1 MTKPAITKRQVKG
14 TPLTYSELDTNFQNL
29 RDATVTLQAGTGGT
43 SVVSDL
49 NGTITLVAGTGIV
62 LSGDNTAKTVTL
74 STTESQNIFQNIAV
88 SGQSTVSADAAS
100 DTLTLVA
107 GSNIT
112 ITTNATTDTI
122 TFASTGGGELISDTT
137 PQLGGNLDLNDFKIT
152 NDTGDVVI
160 ETTGFSDILLKSD
173 TVRVGNAASAQ
184 VLALEGED
192 LVLGVLDTTP
202 GASYVGTVTVETGA
216 NGNIVLNPDGSGQI
230 KLEATTVNISTGSSS
245 SLITTPGTGGITI
258 RPNSNTGAQIT
269 VQASSTAGNVSMTP
283 SGTGIINL
291 NGPVAV
297 AATSGTP
304 TTFENG
310 YYEDMLMTPIS
321 WLKVDIGGSYYY
333 IPLFQ

>member
-122 TFASTGGGELISDTT
+122 TFASTGGDLVNDTT
-137 PQLGGNLDLNDFKIT
+137 PQLGGNLDVNGYSIVSLSNGTIALSPNGYGTVNAETQNFIVGKSSASTTAAISAATGIT
-152 NDTGDVVI
+152 RLTISDGVNTVQIDETLGILLDTDPGLPIKLSAGSTGDII
-160 ETTGFSDILLKSD
+160 EL
-173 TVRVGNAASAQ
+173 
-184 VLALEGED
+184 
-192 LVLGVLDTTP
+192 
-202 GASYVGTVTVETGA
+202 
-216 NGNIVLNPDGSGQI
+216 DGSL
-230 KLEATTVNISTGSSS
+230 K
-245 SLITTPGTGGITI
+245 I
-258 RPNSNTGAQIT
+258 R
-269 VQASSTAGNVSMTP
+269 SST
-283 SGTGIINL
+283 
-291 NGPVAV
+291 
-297 AATSGTP
+297 GTP

-310 YYEDMLMTPIS
+310 YYEDMLQTPVS